1 MALVLAIE
9 PNSAQAAVLRRLLG
23 TRADTDVVVVGST
36 DAAVAAIDKRVPD
49 LVLVGALLSPR
60 DEDPFIAH
68 LRALPDA
75 GHLQTL
81 TIPQLRQTSGGARRS
96 MSIFRKRKR
105 RRTDDAAGGCDPTQF
120 GDEVAAS
127 LSRACEVKAEIE
139 QRQTAA
145 GEEDPPVAESP
156 EPVGS
161 HSSGSVEG
169 PSPQDARR
177 FTDPGSG
184 LEGVQDQSEGMQHQG
199 VAAPEAGTV
208 PRAETQTLA
217 AELGR
222 VRADAERT
230 LGAELAAAEGRHAAE
245 MSSLETAAA
254 ESLAAAAR
262 EAQTAAEAQAAQ
274 TLAAELDQVRADA
287 ERTLATELTT
297 AEHRHGTE
305 LARFETMTA
314 EKGDAAARDGQAADQ
329 TLAAELER
337 VRDDAERTLTAEL
350 AAAEHRHA
358 AELSNLETAARE
370 SSATA
375 AREAQVA
382 AEAQAAETLAAELE
396 RVRDDTERTLAA
408 ELARLETMMAEKET
422 AARHAQTA
430 AEAQAAQTLAAELVD
445 QVRADAERTL
455 AAELTRLE
463 TEAAEKG
470 AAAARDGQA
479 AAQALAAEWDRVRAD
494 AERTLAAELAAAE
507 HRHGAAMTSFQTE
520 ATESLAAAARE
531 AQAAAEAQAAQTLA
545 AELERVRADGE
556 RTLAAGLAAAERRHS
571 AELARL
577 ETEAAENRHGVA
589 MLSVETEAAEI
600 RAAVAGEAQAAAA
613 AQATQTLTAE
623 LERVRADGERTLAA
637 ELAAAEH
644 RHGAA
649 MTSLET
655 AAAEHRH
662 GAAMTSL
669 ETAAAEHRHGA
680 EIASLETAAAD
691 SRAAATRD
699 VQTAAVAQ
707 RVRAEATRQAVAREA
722 DAGRDPLRATAPSI
736 SISLRPSLEPVH
748 RAERDAGGVAD
759 YYSLWQARI
768 AAANAPRVE
777 VGVALPPGVDPRRR
791 RWALSV
797 AATLLILLL
806 NNPESGSAPRHAVAA
821 VEAASVSHAIE
832 PAPIPGGV
840 GLRDPREPV
849 AEDTP
854 GTGVSGRTQF
864 RQLPMEVMCVLAVM
878 LLLRI
883 ALFVGEGFVWH
894 GLVASLGLVL
904 LGFALMRAPWGG

>member
-120 GDEVAAS
+120 GDEVAAD

-145 GEEDPPVAESP
+145 GEEEPPVAESP

-254 ESLAAAAR
+254 ESLAA
-262 EAQTAAEAQAAQ
+262 
-274 TLAAELDQVRADA
+274 EL
-287 ERTLATELTT
+287 
-297 AEHRHGTE
+297 
-305 LARFETMTA
+305 
-314 EKGDAAARDGQAADQ
+314 
-329 TLAAELER
+329 
-337 VRDDAERTLTAEL
+337 
-350 AAAEHRHA
+350 
-358 AELSNLETAARE
+358 
-370 SSATA
+370 
-375 AREAQVA
+375 
-382 AEAQAAETLAAELE
+382 
-396 RVRDDTERTLAA
+396 
-408 ELARLETMMAEKET
+408 
-422 AARHAQTA
+422 
-430 AEAQAAQTLAAELVD
+430 
-445 QVRADAERTL
+445 
-455 AAELTRLE
+455 
-463 TEAAEKG
+463 
-470 AAAARDGQA
+470 
-479 AAQALAAEWDRVRAD
+479 DRVRAD

-520 ATESLAAAARE
+520 ATESPAAAARE

-545 AELERVRADGE
+545 AELERVRADAE

-577 ETEAAENRHGVA
+577 ETAAAEHRHGVA

-600 RAAVAGEAQAAAA
+600 RAAVAGDARAAAA

-655 AAAEHRH
+655 AAAESR
-662 GAAMTSL
+662 AAAARDARAAAEAQAAQTLAAEL
-669 ETAAAEHRHGA
+669 ERVRADAERTLAAELATAEHRHGA
-680 EIASLETAAAD
+680 ELARLETAAAD

-722 DAGRDPLRATAPSI
+722 DAGRDPLRAAAPSI

>member
-120 GDEVAAS
+120 GDEVAAY

-145 GEEDPPVAESP
+145 GEEEPPVAESP

-479 AAQALAAEWDRVRAD
+479 AAQALAAELDRVRAD

-545 AELERVRADGE
+545 AELERVRAD
-556 RTLAAGLAAAERRHS
+556 A
-571 AELARL
+571 
-577 ETEAAENRHGVA
+577 
-589 MLSVETEAAEI
+589 
-600 RAAVAGEAQAAAA
+600 
-613 AQATQTLTAE
+613 
-623 LERVRADGERTLAA
+623 ERTLAA
-637 ELAAAEH
+637 EL
-644 RHGAA
+644 
-649 MTSLET
+649 
-655 AAAEHRH
+655 
-662 GAAMTSL
+662 
-669 ETAAAEHRHGA
+669 AAAEHRHGA

-722 DAGRDPLRATAPSI
+722 DAGRDPLRAAAPSI